1 MNQVAVLIS
10 LARHPKSG
18 RLMLSPNDARA
29 LAVAKEMADD
39 VRLIHVGETAHALT
53 LRQYLGL
60 GFPSLELIEMTDGA
74 DICEVLISY
83 LQKDAPKV
91 ILTGLYALG
100 QEDTGLVPY
109 MLAEALSRPLVDRVL
124 SVDTA
129 SNTAQQ
135 FLPRGQRR
143 QLSLPERAILTI
155 SDKAPLTLEYVARRA
170 SEGLIHEVPSQRE
183 SVASVWSDQ
192 WVRESRR
199 PGRRRLTIKSQAH
212 GWDRFTKRLASP
224 GGGGEVIKND
234 LERSVD
240 RVLEVLAEKKL
251 LPNAS

>member
-109 MLAEALSRPLVDRVL
+109 VLAEALSRHLVDRVL
-124 SVDTA
+124 SVVTA
-129 SNTAQQ
+129 SNTAHQL
-135 FLPRGQRR
+135 FSRVQRR
-143 QLSLPERAILTI
+143 QLSFPELAILAV
-155 SDKAPLTLEYVARRA
+155 SSNAPPTLEFAARLSSGDSA
-170 SEGLIHEVPSQRE
+170 P
-183 SVASVWSDQ
+183 
-192 WVRESRR
+192 
-199 PGRRRLTIKSQAH
+199 
-212 GWDRFTKRLASP
+212 
-224 GGGGEVIKND
+224 
-234 LERSVD
+234 
-240 RVLEVLAEKKL
+240 
-251 LPNAS
+251 